1 MSLPTF
7 IADLPPG
14 WRILFITLLA
24 VLSHFAVRLLR
35 TLSQW
40 ILTPGGD
47 PNGAFANRYPKAASV
62 ITITVSAVT
71 FTIYFLA
78 LGLVLKE
85 FGISLTA
92 YLASASVIGLA
103 VGFGLQG
110 LVQDIIIGLTLIFS
124 DVLDVGDMVDIS
136 GQTGRVEHIGLRFT
150 TLVNLLD
157 QRVYVPN
164 RNIVQI
170 NRYRNGYIRTYVD
183 IQIPKNLDDQR
194 VIDLVKPVAFG
205 MRSQFSAIVLTD
217 PDIIGVRVIQPGN
230 WRYLRIKFRLWPGQG
245 ALIENTFKQRVLSV
259 LKQLD
264 ATYSDW
270 NITVTYRA
278 D

>member
-230 WRYLRIKFRLWPGQG
+230 WRYLRIKFRLWPG
-245 ALIENTFKQRVLSV
+245 
-259 LKQLD
+259 
-264 ATYSDW
+264 
-270 NITVTYRA
+270 
-278 D
+278 